1 MLPRGSTQRTSLAR
15 SLAGGELDGACVRR
29 DTVSRARRTTLRQW
43 RWCRDRLGDIGARA
57 RVRRFRVAP
66 AGARRR
72 ARGRS
77 VRGRRPH
84 ARRHL
89 LASGRPLHPRRCP
102 RELEGRRRQAEAARR
117 CGAAHLRAAG
127 ALVRRRAGQLPAR
140 DPGWTARAPSR
151 RLRHTR
157 TATRGR
163 SAGAERHGR
172 GVPAAAR
179 RPRGRATVDWD
190 ALREMAEPLP
200 CRCQPPL
207 LRAPGVEP
215 GLVNVTVF
223 GATGV
228 VGRALVPLLG
238 EHELTAVSRTA
249 RDEPGARWVVADAAS
264 GDGVA
269 AALVGADVVYYLVH
283 SLGAQNFEEQDRA
296 AAETV
301 AHEAANA
308 GVRQIVYLGG
318 LGADGAHASPH
329 LRSRRETGERLA
341 SAGGPVTTLRAAMIV
356 GKGSAAFETIL
367 GLVKRLPVMV
377 TPSWVS
383 TPTQPIALDDVAR
396 YLAGVCGNE
405 ASYGEGYDTGGP
417 EVMTYRQMIERIAAL
432 LGRTPRIVEV
442 PVLTPYLSSL
452 WLNLVTP
459 VNASVARPLVEGLR
473 NPTIAR
479 EERIRKLLPL
489 ELTPFDE
496 AARRALTGAAPA
508 PTRPR

>member
-1 MLPRGSTQRTSLAR
+1 VTGWETSERVLESGGFESRQRVL
-15 SLAGGELDGACVRR
+15 
-29 DTVSRARRTTLRQW
+29 
-43 RWCRDRLGDIGARA
+43 
-57 RVRRFRVAP
+57 VAEP
-66 AGARRR
+66 VVEPSEAGARTLGVAYWQAVDRFTRGGVR
-72 ARGRS
+72 ASWRGGGGKLKLLGGATLLTFGPPELSFDGGLVSCR
-77 VRGRRPH
+77 H
-84 ARRHL
+84 AIQGGL
-89 LASGRPLHPRRCP
+89 LA
-102 RELEGRRRQAEAARR
+102 
-117 CGAAHLRAAG
+117 LRAGGSVTLAQRG
-127 ALVRRRAGQLPAR
+127 EGDQQELSVTVEEYLP
-140 DPGWTARAPSR
+140 
-151 RLRHTR
+151 RL
-157 TATRGR
+157 A
-163 SAGAERHGR
+163 
-172 GVPAAAR
+172 
-179 RPRGRATVDWD
+179 VDRD
-190 ALREMAEPLP
+190 ALRERTKPLP
-200 CRCQPPL
+200 CRGQPPL
-207 LRAPGVEP
+207 LRAPAAEP
-215 GLVNVTVF
+215 RRVNVTVF

-228 VGRALVPLLG
+228 VGRALMPLLA
-238 EHELTAVSRTA
+238 EHELTAVSRTV

-269 AALVGADVVYYLVH
+269 AALEDADVVYYLVH
-283 SLGAQNFEEQDRA
+283 SLGARDFEEQDRV

-301 AHEAANA
+301 ARETANA

-318 LGADGAHASPH
+318 LGADGPDASPH
-329 LRSRRETGERLA
+329 LRSRRETGQRLA
-341 SAGGPVTTLRAAMIV
+341 SAGVPVTTLRAAMII

-405 ASYGEGYDTGGP
+405 ATYGEGYDTGGP
-417 EVMTYRQMIERIAAL
+417 EVMTYRQMIERIADL
-432 LGRTPRIVEV
+432 LGRKPAIVEV

-496 AARRALTGAAPA
+496 AARRALA
-508 PTRPR
+508 